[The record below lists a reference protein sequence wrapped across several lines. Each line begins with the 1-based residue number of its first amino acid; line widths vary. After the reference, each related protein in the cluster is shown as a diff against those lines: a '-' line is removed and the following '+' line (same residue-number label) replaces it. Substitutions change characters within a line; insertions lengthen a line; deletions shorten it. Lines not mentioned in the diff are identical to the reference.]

1 MAGKGHINPRTV
13 VAPLAAFTMACVL
26 FAYTRSS
33 IQTAKLN
40 AKINREAQHRAAV
53 NSSLAAGEEKKP

>member
-1 MAGKGHINPRTV
+1 MAGGGINPRTV
-13 VAPLAAFTMACVL
+13 VAPIAAFTMACVL

-40 AKINREAQHRAAV
+40 AKIHRDAQHREAT
-53 NSSLAAGEEKKP
+53 EERRRN